1 MGFFS
6 DLTKAVEVVGG
17 IALIA
22 SGGVGILAGS
32 LLEAS
37 FASQQGW
44 LGGGAKNFFSSG
56 VGQDLTLAVGLA
68 SGAMAISQELSAVTP
83 LAATGANTA
92 DMGVGAAGVP
102 NSLAAN
108 VASSTTQSFADS
120 YVYSPNSLALA
131 SQATL
136 PPDYLAAAPGDIAS
150 MTAQALPS
158 SLQLASDAGLVP
170 LNPTLAAQAS
180 TPEQTSAAGLTSAQ
194 TNPNPTQG
202 PGAGTPITTNAN
214 PQTAGTPGMMSQV
227 GSFLG
232 TAAGKVGDAL
242 STPAGMIMGGQALSG
257 FAQGKAQE
265 NIMQRQLAAAQ
276 WGNTQWE
283 NPAQVAQLQ
292 SAAAAPINV
301 PSGYLARAANAR
313 AIMNGSVSQTTPLS
327 GAPPPAMPAPSLP
340 TPGTQPP
347 GSAGAGPVPLYMAN
361 QPTRGGVIGG

>member
-1 MGFFS
+1 MGFFN
-6 DLTKAVEVVGG
+6 DIINAAEVVGG

-22 SGGVGILAGS
+22 TGTPLGILGGS

-56 VGQDLTLAVGLA
+56 VGQGLTMAVGLA
-68 SGAMAISQELSAVTP
+68 SGAMAIESAMS
-83 LAATGANTA
+83 ATAPIATA
-92 DMGVGAAGVP
+92 GG
-102 NSLAAN
+102 
-108 VASSTTQSFADS
+108 
-120 YVYSPNSLALA
+120 
-131 SQATL
+131 
-136 PPDYLAAAPGDIAS
+136 S
-150 MTAQALPS
+150 MTATADEAAQGAAYQAANSAATTSGAFAAQNVTAANSQIMAAMSTTASADPS
-158 SLQLASDAGLVP
+158 LLAAPSGDILAASANPAVGSQLLQSVTGEVP
-170 LNPTLAAQAS
+170 LDPSTPVQAAAQAGAATTAAVSPQGGS
-180 TPEQTSAAGLTSAQ
+180 TNINTSA
-194 TNPNPTQG
+194 NPNT
-202 PGAGTPITTNAN
+202 AATTP
-214 PQTAGTPGMMSQV
+214 PGMMSQV

-232 TAAGKVGDAL
+232 TAADKVGAAL

-313 AIMNGSVSQTTPLS
+313 AIMNGAVSQTTPLS
-327 GAPPPAMPAPSLP
+327 GAPPPAIPAPSLP

-347 GSAGAGPVPLYMAN
+347 GSAGGGPVPLYMAN